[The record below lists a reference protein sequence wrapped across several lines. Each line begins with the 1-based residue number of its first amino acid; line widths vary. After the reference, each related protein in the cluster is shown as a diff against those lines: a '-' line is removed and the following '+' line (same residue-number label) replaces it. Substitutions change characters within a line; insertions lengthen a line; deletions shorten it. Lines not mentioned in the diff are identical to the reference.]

1 MRELQQKFPD
11 AVIEVWSF
19 DEHRVGLKPIL
30 RRVWA
35 PIGERPIAKV
45 NHRYEWLYLYGF
57 VHPKTGQTEW
67 YIIPRVNVEW
77 FNLALE
83 SFALAVGA
91 GNNKIILLVI
101 DQAGSHMSEKVV
113 VPAGIYLEPLPP
125 YSPELQPAERLWQ
138 LSDEPLVNKSFD
150 TLDELEE
157 VLAQRCCIVSQM
169 PAQVQALTNYHW
181 WPDSEALLTG

>member
-1 MRELQQKFPD
+1 M
-11 AVIEVWSF
+11 IEVWSF

-45 NHRYEWLYLYGF
+45 YHRYEWLYLYSF
-57 VHPKTGQTEW
+57 VHPKTGQTES
-67 YIIPRVNVEW
+67 YIIPRVNIEW
-77 FNLALE
+77 FNLALTA
-83 SFALAVGA
+83 FASAVGA
-91 GNNKIILLVI
+91 GENKIILLVI
-101 DQAGSHMSEKVV
+101 DQAGWHMSEKVV
-113 VPAGIYLEPLPP
+113 VPEGIYLEPLPP

-157 VLAQRCCIVSQM
+157 VLVERCCILSQI
-169 PAQVQALTNYHW
+169 PSKIQALTNYHW
-181 WPDSEALLTG
+181 WPDPEALDTG